1 MLEGQQK
8 EGNDFGSHMS
18 EDQVSN
24 IREEQLLQLYALH
37 QEINSPPEGV
47 DSAEKRWNFLEDHVL
62 NQSLCFASGDNQL
75 LVQSKIEV
83 GVRNMCS
90 RTSMDEEL
98 LFSMESALITTDSS
112 AGPKDTLNHTI
123 PTSTTS
129 YRHL

>member
-18 EDQVSN
+18 EYQVSN

-47 DSAEKRWNFLEDHVL
+47 DSAGKSWNFLEDHVL
-62 NQSLCFASGDNQL
+62 NQSLCFASGNNQL
-75 LVQSKIEV
+75 PAQSKIEV

-90 RTSMDEEL
+90 WPSMDEEL
-98 LFSMESALITTDSS
+98 PSAWTVLLITTDSS
-112 AGPKDTLNHTI
+112 AGP
-123 PTSTTS
+123 
-129 YRHL
+129 